1 MIDYS
6 ESLIAIKQYRKKAH
20 DLILK
25 RDYLSAFE
33 ALDQIQIASSHA
45 KEWVKHQYQLEK
57 NK

>member
-6 ESLIAIKQYRKKAH
+6 DSLIAIKQYRKKAH
-20 DLILK
+20 ELILK

-33 ALDQIQIASSHA
+33 ALEQISIATNHA
-45 KEWVKHQYQLEK
+45 KEWVKYEYQTGE

>member
-6 ESLIAIKQYRKKAH
+6 ESLIAIKQMRKKAH

-25 RDYLSAFE
+25 RDYLSAYE
-33 ALDQIQIASSHA
+33 ALDQIQTASQHA